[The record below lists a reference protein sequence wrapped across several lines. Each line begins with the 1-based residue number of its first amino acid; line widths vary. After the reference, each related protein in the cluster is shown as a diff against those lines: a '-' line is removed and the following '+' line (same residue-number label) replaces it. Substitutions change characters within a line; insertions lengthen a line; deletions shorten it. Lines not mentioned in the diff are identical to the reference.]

1 VPRCE
6 GCDAPLKPQV
16 VLFGELLPEG
26 ALRGAQRLCERADVL
41 LCIGSSL
48 EVYPVAALPELTL
61 AGGGTVAIITKG
73 PTPFDGV
80 AGARLQGD
88 VVAEMEGLL
97 AALSLGG

>member
-1 VPRCE
+1 M
-6 GCDAPLKPQV
+6 
-16 VLFGELLPEG
+16 LFGELLPQA
-26 ALRGAQRLCERADVL
+26 ALLRAQQLCERADVL

-73 PTPFDGV
+73 PTPFDGI

-97 AALSLGG
+97 EALGLAR